1 MGFKYG
7 EDGHNPF
14 RDLKQPEYNP
24 EENDLKAYFS
34 DKSNLER
41 KVEVLQ
47 KLLAQPIIPKGPV
60 VPLTDEEAEVTEE
73 IRQAA
78 LSTAR
83 RVQEVINKTE
93 QRIDDLLAETNPS
106 FSVTLDRKPKVRR
119 AIKDVFGNAGSRIV
133 GALDFGMAKPTTIT
147 YEMYKRALKM
157 RNDFHEEESSDI
169 FQD

>member
-60 VPLTDEEAEVTEE
+60 VPLTDEEADQLIETVLEKIKKEVGGEL
-73 IRQAA
+73 R
-78 LSTAR
+78 
-83 RVQEVINKTE
+83 
-93 QRIDDLLAETNPS
+93 
-106 FSVTLDRKPKVRR
+106 
-119 AIKDVFGNAGSRIV
+119 
-133 GALDFGMAKPTTIT
+133 
-147 YEMYKRALKM
+147 
-157 RNDFHEEESSDI
+157 SS
-169 FQD
+169 